1 MAMFKRLI
9 LVLALAAF
17 LATTVNAV
25 PVYRGKRG
33 RRYLRHSLL
42 SSRLSSDKLTTY
54 DTYGYPVHR
63 IRVNGYGRV
72 LEHWTYYE
80 IGKEFIFDED
90 SKLVKVNKFW
100 PEDKRARF
108 KQR

>member
-1 MAMFKRLI
+1 MLKRLI
-9 LVLALAAF
+9 LVLALVSF
-17 LATTVNAV
+17 LAAAADAA

-33 RRYLRHSLL
+33 RRNLRHCLL
-42 SSRLSSDKLTTY
+42 SSRLVSDKLATFH
-54 DTYGYPVHR
+54 TYGYPVHR

-108 KQR
+108 K